1 MYMFGDKEKIE
12 FYNKNVDIL
21 VELTKAGV
29 FEYGN
34 QAALNNIRNHNVGES
49 DYSKKSIIQ
58 PWTLWYL
65 WKEFLT
71 PWDYDIIKRIFRSK
85 STDSRKTEYQKI
97 IHDCQERIRQIDL
110 ENVL

>member
-1 MYMFGDKEKIE
+1 MHMYKDEDKIRFFNE
-12 FYNKNVDIL
+12 NKDTLI
-21 VELTKAGV
+21 ELTKAGV
-29 FEYGN
+29 FKYGDITE
-34 QAALNNIRNHNVGES
+34 LNNVRNHNVGES

-71 PWDYDIIKRIFRSK
+71 PWDYDIIKRVFRHK

-97 IHDCQERIRQIDL
+97 IHDCQERIRQLDL